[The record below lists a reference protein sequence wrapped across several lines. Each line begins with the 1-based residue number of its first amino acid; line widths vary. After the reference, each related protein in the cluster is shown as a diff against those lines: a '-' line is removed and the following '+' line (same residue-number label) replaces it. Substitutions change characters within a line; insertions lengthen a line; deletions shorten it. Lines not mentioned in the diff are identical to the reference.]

1 MRIWVHAPSQ
11 SNPLSSCHVL
21 VLEKSIQTVKHY
33 KQSKYT
39 NQHASIKKLT
49 YLPAT
54 RSTVGRSRRNG
65 GSWWRLPFPISTSDS
80 VHVWIP
86 AKEHEIKHPKV
97 LLDHRPTTATFATF
111 FWTYLFHSFG
121 VVQKDFFF
129 LFLFL
134 FLHPSKQFRVKSNSF
149 CIGQLHVFVA
159 GHVPFQRFV
168 F

>member
-1 MRIWVHAPSQ
+1 MSTCPIP
-11 SNPLSSCHVL
+11 
-21 VLEKSIQTVKHY
+21 
-33 KQSKYT
+33 KQPIVVVSRVGTGKKYT
-39 NQHASIKKLT
+39 NSQVLQAVKVHQPTCSIKKLT